1 MLSLRLKKLSEYD
14 TATHYNMIWITLFDS
29 QNKSNLPAMNR
40 ISNRWFQLT
49 LSVIVL
55 VIISGPQY
63 LWALFVKSLLAKFDV
78 PLSELQVVFSLVVVC
93 MTFITPAAGYLHDKF
108 NSRNIIAVGLL
119 MCSGSWVLASY
130 ANSLLMLYLTYGILG
145 GLGAGIAFI
154 GVTGL
159 VQKCFPDQRGLA
171 TGILMSGYALGPLL
185 TTYAVSKSVDVNG
198 VENTW
203 HFFGVMFVLIGLI
216 VVSGIRKREQIN
228 VPKTGTQRLNVD
240 GVNSAQMLSSAA
252 FWLMFFIMMTIAASG
267 MMVTSN
273 IAIIAQESGIGSQVI
288 MFGMAA
294 LPLALMLDRITNGL
308 SRILF
313 GYISDKLGRENTL
326 ALAFALEACFV
337 LLWFSYS
344 HDPILFILLSGLVF
358 LAWGEIFSIFPALC
372 TDTFGEKN
380 ASVNFGFLY
389 ASVGV
394 GAIIGGP
401 LAALLRESTGDW
413 SAVIHL
419 IVLLDS
425 LAALLAVTLLKRFV
439 AKQKEKGHFTG
450 LDLQNSAQATQSA

>member
-1 MLSLRLKKLSEYD
+1 M
-14 TATHYNMIWITLFDS
+14 LFDAE
-29 QNKSNLPAMNR
+29 NKSKLITMPK
-40 ISNRWFQLT
+40 ISNRWFQLS
-49 LSVIVL
+49 LAVMVL

-63 LWALFVKSLLAKFDV
+63 LWALFVKPLLAKFGA

-108 NSRNIIAVGLL
+108 NSRNIIAVGLIL
-119 MCSGSWVLASY
+119 CSGSWVLASY
-130 ANSLLMLYLTYGILG
+130 ATSLMMLYFTYGILG

-159 VQKCFPDQRGLA
+159 IQKCFPDKRGLA

-185 TTYAVSKSVDVNG
+185 TTYAIAKSVDVNG
-198 VENTW
+198 VEETW
-203 HFFGVMFVLIGLI
+203 HYFGWLFILIGLI
-216 VVSGIRKREQIN
+216 VVIGIKKPSQIN
-228 VPKTGTQRLNVD
+228 IPEFQGQRLLH
-240 GVNSAQMLSSAA
+240 GVSAMQMLKTPA
-252 FWLMFFIMMTIAASG
+252 FWLMFCIMMSIAASG

-273 IAIIAQESGIGSQVI
+273 IAVIAKEAGIGSEVI

-313 GYISDKLGRENTL
+313 GHISDKLGRENTL
-326 ALAFALEACFV
+326 ALAFTLEACFV
-337 LLWFSYS
+337 LMWFSYA
-344 HDPILFILLSGLVF
+344 HNPILFILLSGLVF

-413 SAVIHL
+413 SAVIYL
-419 IVLLDS
+419 IAALDS
-425 LAALLAVTLLKRFV
+425 VAAILAFTVLKRLV
-439 AKQKEKGHFTG
+439 KKHRESCHRSA
-450 LDLQNSAQATQSA
+450 LDLQNSTDFAQATRSLG